1 MIVDGV
7 NFNEAVVA
15 AMSEEEFIERH
26 LGHFWRDKDEATRR
40 KKLKQAYELT
50 AKKPAKPRKRRAES
64 E

>member
-7 NFNEAVVA
+7 NFNEEVVSR
-15 AMSEEEFIERH
+15 MSEQEFIERH
-26 LGHFWRDKDEATRR
+26 IDYFWKDKDEETRR

-50 AKKPAKPRKRRAES
+50 AKKPAKPRKRKTES